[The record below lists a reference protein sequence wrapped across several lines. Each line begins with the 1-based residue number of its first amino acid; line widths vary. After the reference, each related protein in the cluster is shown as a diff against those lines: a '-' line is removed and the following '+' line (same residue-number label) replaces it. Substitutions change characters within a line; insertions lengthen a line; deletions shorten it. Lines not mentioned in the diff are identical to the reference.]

1 MQHKF
6 VALQRHNRL
15 LVVSLGALQT
25 KCKIQAV
32 LLSRKTIALA
42 FSLAQKN
49 SEKYSISYLCKVN
62 GWPFTYMAIFIYT
75 MTYA

>member
-25 KCKIQAV
+25 KCKVQSA
-32 LLSRKTIALA
+32 LLSRKSIALA
-42 FSLAQKN
+42 FSLAN
-49 SEKYSISYLCKVN
+49 
-62 GWPFTYMAIFIYT
+62 FFF
-75 MTYA
+75 

>member
-25 KCKIQAV
+25 KCKIQAA
-32 LLSRKTIALA
+32 LHSRKSIALA
-42 FSLAQKN
+42 FSQAKTN
-49 SEKYSISYLCKVN
+49 SEAKYTISYLYKVN
-62 GWPFTYMAIFIYT
+62 GSGPFTYT
-75 MTYA
+75 Q